1 MISLHVDQ
9 EEERNEVGSHICHI
23 CAKTYKFASSLV
35 RHLSSHSGTRYRCK
49 TCEKEFKTHDGLRN
63 HERRQHESQDLH
75 ICPTCGKVFSS
86 RPSLN
91 NHIRSCH
98 EEKRA
103 PCQICSKKFKDNFAL
118 NRHMKTHDAK
128 KKCHKCSREFKDV
141 DVHTKICQTRRVPT
155 LKCDICNKMF
165 LTRTNLRRHLR
176 NKHNPKPYLCACGK
190 LFSYRFSLSRHQ
202 KTCSQDLAVEIS
214 I

>member
-1 MISLHVDQ
+1 MRWVHIYAIYVQRRTSLHLRLYVTSLLTA
-9 EEERNEVGSHICHI
+9 ERDTGV
-23 CAKTYKFASSLV
+23 KLV
-35 RHLSSHSGTRYRCK
+35 RKSSKRTMVSEITRGDNTNHKISISAQLVAKYFHLDHLWIIILEVVTK
-49 TCEKEFKTHDGLRN
+49 KKEHHVRFAVKNLRTTLPWIGIWKLTM
-63 HERRQHESQDLH
+63 R
-75 ICPTCGKVFSS
+75 
-86 RPSLN
+86 
-91 NHIRSCH
+91 
-98 EEKRA
+98 
-103 PCQICSKKFKDNFAL
+103 
-118 NRHMKTHDAK
+118 K